1 MSRQPLVSILINN
14 YNKQKYCAQA
24 LKSAINQNYKKVEII
39 FFDDCSDDN
48 SLKKIENLKKRF
60 KNKIKIIK
68 NHKRGNIYSFNQIN
82 GIKKSIEKSKG
93 KIICLMDSDDF
104 FKRNKVKEIVNFFSK
119 NPKQEIL
126 FDRPLIFKHSKDAE
140 PSSDHFFYR
149 ENKWPKFPP
158 TSCISIRKNSL
169 KKAIKKIH
177 VKRFHELWFDFRLST
192 YFAINKNQF
201 NFLEMNLTFYRYYD
215 DSYDKKF
222 KKFINLNWW
231 NRRSQAFDFILFL
244 NSKKFEKNRY
254 SLDFLITKLI
264 SKLSFIF

>member
-1 MSRQPLVSILINN
+1 
-14 YNKQKYCAQA
+14 
-24 LKSAINQNYKKVEII
+24 
-39 FFDDCSDDN
+39 
-48 SLKKIENLKKRF
+48 
-60 KNKIKIIK
+60 
-68 NHKRGNIYSFNQIN
+68 
-82 GIKKSIEKSKG
+82 
-93 KIICLMDSDDF
+93 MDSDDF

-169 KKAIKKIH
+169 KKAIKKIY

-222 KKFINLNWW
+222 KKFINLKWW